1 LKWRLLVDLN
11 KWEGL
16 EVVRPEGLELSTFWF
31 VAVAARRI
39 NNLRQARRISMKR
52 DKCRCLRRLH

>member
-1 LKWRLLVDLN
+1 LLVDLN

-31 VAVAARRI
+31 VG
-39 NNLRQARRISMKR
+39 KP
-52 DKCRCLRRLH
+52 